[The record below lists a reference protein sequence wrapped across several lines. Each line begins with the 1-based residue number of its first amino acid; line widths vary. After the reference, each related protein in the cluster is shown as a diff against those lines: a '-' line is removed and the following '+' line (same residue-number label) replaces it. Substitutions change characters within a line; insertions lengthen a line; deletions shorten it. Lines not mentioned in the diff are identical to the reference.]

1 MFMKRFP
8 FLIGYNKYGSI
19 VPNTR
24 RKDGYISKVV
34 FNRYQRFWS
43 NEDEINWKSRRGG
56 DSTIV
61 GWDHWLNFLFI
72 ARSTC

>member
-1 MFMKRFP
+1 MEAQSQTPEEKMDKFQKL
-8 FLIGYNKYGSI
+8 FL
-19 VPNTR
+19 
-24 RKDGYISKVV
+24 KDIRG
-34 FNRYQRFWS
+34 FWS
-43 NEDEINWKSRRGG
+43 NEDEINWNSRRRG